1 VPLSTPLPDCQ
12 VRNISE
18 MITIST
24 SIVFDILF
32 VVSDV
37 FYYDKSFSSVGDN
50 SVGKEISISFPHL
63 LFWCGSQGLP
73 LPLCWLQL
81 LPEGYYSP
89 KENPFGTLG
98 PKGLGRRRLEGLSG
112 SVSEN
117 LGDTT
122 RTRAEGLSG
131 KDCQV
136 QSVKPTYF
144 SSSPP

>member
-1 VPLSTPLPDCQ
+1 MPLSTPLPDCQ

-63 LFWCGSQGLP
+63 LFWCGLQGLS
-73 LPLCWLQL
+73 LPLYGLQL
-81 LPEGYYSP
+81 LAEGYYSP
-89 KENPFGTLG
+89 KESLS
-98 PKGLGRRRLEGLSG
+98 KHSVRRGLEGEGLSG
-112 SVSEN
+112 PVSED

-122 RTRAEGLSG
+122 RIRAEGLSG
-131 KDCQV
+131 KTCQV